1 MNDRHLVVYATILG
15 GFMKKRGLPTHVQK
29 PTFNHQA
36 AETPFITILERVP
49 DPRGPSPNF
58 SYSLTSIL
66 FIVTVTTLCGADDW
80 EEMSD
85 MADAIQEW
93 LGEYVDV
100 SSGIPSAFTLKRII
114 SLIDPIS
121 LEIML
126 RETAQLF
133 RLEQTD
139 DVIAIDGKTLRGSRD
154 KARGLQGVHL
164 LHAWSCKN
172 RVCLG
177 QLKVDDKS
185 NKITA
190 ICDFMD
196 QLLIKG
202 SIITT
207 DALNTQKTTVSK
219 IVEKKAHYVLPVKD
233 NHKGLNESIQLLFEE
248 AERQDFRGIDA
259 DQFEMIE
266 KSRGRVE
273 ERLCTVLDATDLI
286 EAKEWKGLKS
296 VAKITRRRIE
306 EGKASEEI
314 VFYISDLDI
323 DAKRIAEAVRD
334 HWGVENGL
342 HHALDVVL
350 QEDKHIFRDRNG
362 SRNLSAIRKIVLASL
377 EKVETKKKR
386 SKKSKRFLALI
397 NPLFRLECLKIIF

>member
-185 NKITA
+185 NEITA

-397 NPLFRLECLKIIF
+397 DPLFRLECLKIIF

>member
-1 MNDRHLVVYATILG
+1 MAILG
-15 GFMKKRGLPTHVQK
+15 GFMKKRGSPAHVQK

-36 AETPFITILERVP
+36 AEAPFIAILEKVP

-85 MADAIQEW
+85 MADAMQEW
-93 LGEYVDV
+93 LGRYVDV
-100 SSGIPSAFTLKRII
+100 SSGTPSAFTLKRVI
-114 SLIDPIS
+114 SLIDPTS
-121 LEIML
+121 LEAML

-133 RLEQTD
+133 RSEQTD

-154 KARGLQGVHL
+154 KARGQQGVHL

-172 RVCLG
+172 KVCLG

-185 NKITA
+185 NEITS
-190 ICDFMD
+190 ICDLMD
-196 QLLIKG
+196 QLFIKG

-207 DALNTQKTTVSK
+207 DALNTQKTTVAK

-233 NHKGLNESIQLLFEE
+233 NHKGLRESIQLLFKE
-248 AERQDFRGIDA
+248 AEHQGFRGIDA
-259 DQFEMIE
+259 DQFELVE

-273 ERLCTVLDATDLI
+273 ERLCTVLDATDLV

-296 VAKITRRRIE
+296 AIKITRRRAE
-306 EGKASEEI
+306 EGKTSEEI
-314 VFYISDLDI
+314 VYYISDLDM
-323 DAKRIAEAVRD
+323 DAKKIAEAVRD

-350 QEDKHIFRDRNG
+350 QEDNHIFRDRNG
-362 SRNLSAIRKIVLASL
+362 SRNLSAIRKVVLASL
-377 EKVETKKKR
+377 EKAETKKKR

-397 NPLFRLECLKIIF
+397 DPLFRLECLKIIF